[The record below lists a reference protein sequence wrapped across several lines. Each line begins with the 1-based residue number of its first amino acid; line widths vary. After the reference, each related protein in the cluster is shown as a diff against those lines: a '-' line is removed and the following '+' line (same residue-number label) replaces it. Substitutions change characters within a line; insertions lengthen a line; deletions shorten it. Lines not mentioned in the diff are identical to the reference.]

1 MDFLSPERL
10 FKELP
15 LTQEEVGVLEEY
27 ICDYDFTVVGKQ
39 GPEWIFSL
47 LSVVRAE
54 LGNGD
59 MILEDYGLL
68 NDIFIRILEWLLEG
82 SDCLKCFEGV
92 KLNDARM
99 QVERYL
105 DEAIAGREAV
115 RLIDAGEEGVY
126 VTSKLEKLMVSGY
139 LYKKSLVWITL
150 LTIVRFSPR
159 LHLLPAR
166 GLVLLVYN
174 TLNKPNPR
182 VLDCFNERV
191 ALVREQDDALY
202 FDGHTREQ
210 LQEAVWLLGA
220 RVLLGDPV
228 QEELASLRS
237 MFFRY
242 LYLLSD
248 KKEEL
253 ARKNAFNSLLFN
265 QKNAVFTWEELLKF
279 SVPVLLESIGQKS
292 VDVIRNCQ
300 GRLFEGHGQL
310 LVETKAITLAAP
322 VSLKFDTLMEIDG
335 VALKLGYSKKK
346 LSFEEGLVGTTLAW
360 RGVFADFSDELRK
373 SVIQKKQPPVGAVVN
388 IRVKSVHDL
397 KPTLVF
403 VTVVDPRYGGQG
415 VLHVSRVTRARLDS
429 LKDIFHP
436 GDVMAATVVES
447 EDDRLQF
454 SIWEELNQVA
464 VEHLREGDQCNA
476 LLLSEKNG
484 FLIWLSESGFL
495 VSTPLAEGVSE
506 EKGEYYL
513 LEITDVPQVGRI
525 RGKVLEATKERF
537 DRHEAVANL
546 VYSYIE
552 ACKDRNRDGQGTF
565 STGKIERSIGISGK
579 YVKELTRLLQLYLTR
594 EVCLE
599 NLNLLYYIRLLAH
612 VLGDS
617 RLKGYYDCLINHL
630 IVKYEFVEGRLGDLD
645 LGALERDFRA
655 YPALKSLWAV
665 VKMLASYGDPSFA
678 DELERFSHSENEYV
692 AKVAEAILAKNV
704 QGNLLEESRWG
715 EDELLEL
722 LSLKGEGEEDAMSGS
737 MGGKRTFKNSLVYPV
752 GAKHVDVE
760 AQLDSIMQ
768 DICRFLND
776 QGGVVYIGMS
786 DKGIPVGIQA
796 DLDYLCCNLDKYELF
811 LHQRIKEAFGEEVD
825 RTIQIERK
833 QFGDKV
839 VEALVVPR
847 FDRVVEYHSEN

>member
-1 MDFLSPERL
+1 MDFVSPEHL
-10 FKELP
+10 FEELP
-15 LTQEEVGVLEEY
+15 LTKEEAGILDEY

-39 GPEWIFSL
+39 GPEWIFSFL
-47 LSVVRAE
+47 GVVRAE
-54 LGNGD
+54 LGGEE
-59 MILEDYGLL
+59 MILEDYDLL

-436 GDVMAATVVES
+436 GDVMWSSRKMIAYS
-447 EDDRLQF
+447 FRF
-454 SIWEELNQVA
+454 
-464 VEHLREGDQCNA
+464 
-476 LLLSEKNG
+476 
-484 FLIWLSESGFL
+484 
-495 VSTPLAEGVSE
+495 
-506 EKGEYYL
+506 
-513 LEITDVPQVGRI
+513 GR
-525 RGKVLEATKERF
+525 
-537 DRHEAVANL
+537 N
-546 VYSYIE
+546 
-552 ACKDRNRDGQGTF
+552 
-565 STGKIERSIGISGK
+565 
-579 YVKELTRLLQLYLTR
+579 
-594 EVCLE
+594 
-599 NLNLLYYIRLLAH
+599 
-612 VLGDS
+612 
-617 RLKGYYDCLINHL
+617 
-630 IVKYEFVEGRLGDLD
+630 
-645 LGALERDFRA
+645 
-655 YPALKSLWAV
+655 
-665 VKMLASYGDPSFA
+665 
-678 DELERFSHSENEYV
+678 
-692 AKVAEAILAKNV
+692 
-704 QGNLLEESRWG
+704 
-715 EDELLEL
+715 
-722 LSLKGEGEEDAMSGS
+722 
-737 MGGKRTFKNSLVYPV
+737 
-752 GAKHVDVE
+752 
-760 AQLDSIMQ
+760 
-768 DICRFLND
+768 
-776 QGGVVYIGMS
+776 
-786 DKGIPVGIQA
+786 
-796 DLDYLCCNLDKYELF
+796 
-811 LHQRIKEAFGEEVD
+811 
-825 RTIQIERK
+825 
-833 QFGDKV
+833 
-839 VEALVVPR
+839 
-847 FDRVVEYHSEN
+847 

>member
-159 LHLLPAR
+159 LNLLPAR

-506 EKGEYYL
+506 EKGGYYL

-525 RGKVLEATKERF
+525 KGKVLEATKERF

-552 ACKDRNRDGQGTF
+552 ACKDKDRDGQGTF
-565 STGKIERSIGISGK
+565 SSGKIERSIGISGK

-665 VKMLASYGDPSFA
+665 VKMLASYGDPSFT

-704 QGNLLEESRWG
+704 QGSLLEESRWR

-722 LSLKGEGEEDAMSGS
+722 LSLKGEGEEDAMSGN
-737 MGGKRTFKNSLVYPV
+737 MEKKRTFKNSLVYPA

-776 QGGVVYIGMS
+776 QGGTVYIGMS

-839 VEALVVPR
+839 VETLVVPR

>member
-506 EKGEYYL
+506 EKGGYYL

-565 STGKIERSIGISGK
+565 STGKIER
-579 YVKELTRLLQLYLTR
+579 
-594 EVCLE
+594 
-599 NLNLLYYIRLLAH
+599 
-612 VLGDS
+612 
-617 RLKGYYDCLINHL
+617 
-630 IVKYEFVEGRLGDLD
+630 
-645 LGALERDFRA
+645 DF
-655 YPALKSLWAV
+655 
-665 VKMLASYGDPSFA
+665 G
-678 DELERFSHSENEYV
+678 
-692 AKVAEAILAKNV
+692 
-704 QGNLLEESRWG
+704 
-715 EDELLEL
+715 
-722 LSLKGEGEEDAMSGS
+722 
-737 MGGKRTFKNSLVYPV
+737 
-752 GAKHVDVE
+752 
-760 AQLDSIMQ
+760 
-768 DICRFLND
+768 
-776 QGGVVYIGMS
+776 
-786 DKGIPVGIQA
+786 
-796 DLDYLCCNLDKYELF
+796 
-811 LHQRIKEAFGEEVD
+811 
-825 RTIQIERK
+825 
-833 QFGDKV
+833 
-839 VEALVVPR
+839 
-847 FDRVVEYHSEN
+847 

>member
-506 EKGEYYL
+506 EKGGYYL

-630 IVKYEFVEGRLGDLD
+630 IVKYEFVEGRSTACLI
-645 LGALERDFRA
+645 F
-655 YPALKSLWAV
+655 
-665 VKMLASYGDPSFA
+665 
-678 DELERFSHSENEYV
+678 
-692 AKVAEAILAKNV
+692 
-704 QGNLLEESRWG
+704 
-715 EDELLEL
+715 
-722 LSLKGEGEEDAMSGS
+722 
-737 MGGKRTFKNSLVYPV
+737 
-752 GAKHVDVE
+752 
-760 AQLDSIMQ
+760 
-768 DICRFLND
+768 
-776 QGGVVYIGMS
+776 
-786 DKGIPVGIQA
+786 
-796 DLDYLCCNLDKYELF
+796 
-811 LHQRIKEAFGEEVD
+811 
-825 RTIQIERK
+825 
-833 QFGDKV
+833 
-839 VEALVVPR
+839 
-847 FDRVVEYHSEN
+847 